1 MSRSVS
7 AILFCL
13 SLLVPAAKAHP
24 ADLPDFTGL
33 VGKAAPTVVNISTT
47 QRVALPDQSDAGTGD
62 GQDPYDDLYRRF
74 FGQTQPDRGAQAPPE
89 HDASSLGSGFIIS
102 ADGYILTNYHV
113 IQDAEEVIVKL
124 SDLRQLPARIVGTD
138 QDSDLALLKIDAKD
152 LPVAAIGDVS
162 KLKVGEWVLAIG
174 SPFGFDHSVTAGI
187 VSAKGRSIGSERYVP
202 YIQTDVAINPGN
214 SGGPLLNMRGEVV
227 GINSQIYSRTGGYMG
242 VSFAIPIDLAMD
254 VARQLRE
261 AGHVTRG
268 WLGVSIQDVTRELAD
283 SFGLSRPEGAL
294 VTRVTAG
301 GPAARAGIKVGD
313 VILRYGNHAIYSSSA
328 LPPLVGRTGAGSTVA
343 VDVVREGKHREL
355 QVAVGRLA
363 GEDHALLANNEA
375 QDIGHLG
382 VTVRTLTPAERRE
395 LDVARGGV
403 VISNILG
410 EPARGAGLRAG
421 DAIVRLGSTPI
432 VDPKQFAKVQEALV
446 PGRLI
451 PLLVH
456 RRSGAQ
462 FITLRPAS

>member
-1 MSRSVS
+1 MPRFFLR
-7 AILFCL
+7 ILFCV
-13 SLLVPAAKAHP
+13 SLLAPTAFVHG

-33 VGKAAPTVVNISTT
+33 IGKAAPAVVNISTT
-47 QRVALPDQSDAGTGD
+47 QRVALPDQSSSDDSQGS
-62 GQDPYDDLYRRF
+62 YDDFYRRF
-74 FGQTQPDRGAQAPPE
+74 FGQAPSQSELQTPE
-89 HDASSLGSGFIIS
+89 QHDASSLGSGFIIS
-102 ADGYILTNYHV
+102 ANGYILTNYHV
-113 IQDAEEVIVKL
+113 IQDAEEIIVKL
-124 SDLRQLPARIVGTD
+124 SDLRQMPARIVGTD
-138 QDSDLALLKIDAKD
+138 QDSDLALLKIDAKN

-254 VARQLRE
+254 VARQLRN

-268 WLGVSIQDVTRELAD
+268 WLGLSVQDVTRELAD

-294 VTRVTAG
+294 VTRVTPG

-313 VILRYGNHAIYSSSA
+313 VILRYARHAIYSSSA
-328 LPPLVGRTGAGSTVA
+328 LPPLVGRTGTGSTVA
-343 VDVVREGKHREL
+343 VDVVRQGKHLEL
-355 QVAVGRLA
+355 RVEVGRLA
-363 GEDHALLANNEA
+363 GESHAMLAR
-375 QDIGHLG
+375 DDTRDLG
-382 VTVRTLTPAERRE
+382 RLGLTVRALTPAERRE
-395 LDVARGGV
+395 LDAGRGGV
-403 VISNILG
+403 IISNILG
-410 EPARGAGLRAG
+410 EPARAAGLRVG
-421 DAIVRLGSTPI
+421 DAILRLGATPI
-432 VDPKQFAKVQEALV
+432 VGPGQFAKAQDELV
-446 PGRLI
+446 PGQLV

-456 RRSGAQ
+456 RRRGAL
-462 FITLRPAS
+462 FIAVRPAS